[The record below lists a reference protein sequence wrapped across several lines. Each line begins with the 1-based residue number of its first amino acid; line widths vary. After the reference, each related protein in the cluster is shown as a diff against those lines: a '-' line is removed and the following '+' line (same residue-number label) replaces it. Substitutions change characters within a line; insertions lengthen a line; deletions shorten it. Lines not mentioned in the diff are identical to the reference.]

1 MLGFIWAWGD
11 LLIATVLIQSNN
23 YWTVTMDAANF
34 SQKIVTIQA
43 QAAAAILAI
52 LPLVLLFAVAQKG
65 IVKGLVTVSIR

>member
-1 MLGFIWAWGD
+1 
-11 LLIATVLIQSNN
+11 
-23 YWTVTMDAANF
+23 MDAANF

-65 IVKGLVTVSIR
+65 IVKGLVTVSHR